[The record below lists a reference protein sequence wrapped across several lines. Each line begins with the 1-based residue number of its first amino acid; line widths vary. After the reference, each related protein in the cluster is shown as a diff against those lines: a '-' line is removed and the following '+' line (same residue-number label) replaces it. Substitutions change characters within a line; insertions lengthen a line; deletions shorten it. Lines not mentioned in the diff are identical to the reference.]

1 MRWAM
6 ICKMNE
12 MEVNYEMKELYFGI
26 WNEWEEND

>member
-1 MRWAM
+1 M

-12 MEVNYEMKELYFGI
+12 MEVNYEIKELDFSI